1 AHEDDAQRAV
11 SAGLDIVEAVAL
23 LNRDLSRKFGIELSV
38 RLGVHTG
45 LVVAGEMGA
54 GGAREAM
61 AIVGETP
68 NIAARLQSL
77 AAPNALVISSSTL
90 RLVGGLFTYED

>member
-1 AHEDDAQRAV
+1 
-11 SAGLDIVEAVAL
+11 
-23 LNRDLSRKFGIELSV
+23 
-38 RLGVHTG
+38 VHTG

-54 GGAREAM
+54 GWAREEM

-90 RLVGGLFTYED
+90 RLVGGLL